1 MLKRS
6 ITLALALT
14 LSLSLLLG
22 AAPFGANPDE
32 VVIRYPDGYTKVL
45 VADLAKLT
53 ADPALAEGVLGGLAA
68 ARHSLSGI
76 RQIVTDTLELSP
88 QMVQYVAQGAGP
100 GMTPMSLIQ
109 GLPQEPVVG
118 ALMGIRFASQAPG
131 SPFKNWE
138 MLNVNGLPVVQTGG
152 TFGPV
157 NIQWGYIPTPGALW
171 VGTETSFGA
180 PANVERLLESVN
192 AVTAR
197 IQGQGAY
204 FDELPV
210 ALAVRGGDV
219 SFVRQT
225 DPATDRPV
233 VEGEQA
239 MGFAIRFVSGGA
251 RVDFDVR
258 FGSEAAA
265 AAALAALREGQSPY
279 LAQDLYEGALV
290 DARRNGAEL
299 RFSVDTGLRGAVGLI
314 ALAIP

>member
-6 ITLALALT
+6 ITLSLALT
-14 LSLSLLLG
+14 ISLSLLLG
-22 AAPFGANPDE
+22 AAPFSANPDE
-32 VVIRYPDGYTKVL
+32 VVVRYPDGYTKVL

-68 ARHSLSGI
+68 ARHSRSGV

-88 QMVQYVAQGAGP
+88 RMVQYVAQGAGP

-109 GLPQEPVVG
+109 GLPQEPVLG
-118 ALMGIRFASQAPG
+118 ALMGIRFAAQAPG

-138 MLNVNGLPVVQTGG
+138 MLDSNGLPLVQTGG

-157 NIQWGYIPTPGALW
+157 NIQWGYVPTPNALW

-180 PANVERLLESVN
+180 PADVERLLASVDH
-192 AVTAR
+192 VTKR

-233 VEGEQA
+233 AEGEQA
-239 MGFAIRFVSGGA
+239 LGFAMNFADGGA
-251 RVDFDVR
+251 RVRFDIR
-258 FGSEAAA
+258 FGAAANA
-265 AAALAALREGQSPY
+265 AAALAALEEGQSPY
-279 LAQDLYEGALV
+279 LAQDLYEGELV
-290 DARRNGAEL
+290 SARRNGAEL
-299 RFSVDTGLRGAVGLI
+299 RFTVETTLRGAVGLI
-314 ALAIP
+314 LLAIP